1 MICRQAI
8 KDLKMMEI
16 LEVEMKKQAVMMTME
31 KGVMMSW
38 FALKDSQIFQQFNKL
53 FHHWKMCIL
62 SLTEKDTII

>member
-1 MICRQAI
+1 
-8 KDLKMMEI
+8 MEI
-16 LEVEMKKQAVMMTME
+16 LEVEMKKQAVMMMME

-62 SLTEKDTII
+62 SLTEKDTLLLLAAP